1 MLPAKE
7 SAEVTEEGDDDGF
20 VPHGEGGVRAP
31 EGWEGEDSS
40 VRGAGEGGGAKG
52 VQGGL

>member
-7 SAEVTEEGDDDGF
+7 SAEVTEEGDDNGF
-20 VPHGEGGVRAP
+20 VPHGEGSVGAP

-40 VRGAGEGGGAKG
+40 VRGAGEGGGLKD
-52 VQGGL
+52 VQGRL